1 MERMEQNLTGML
13 MKKRKDSF
21 NLMAYVSKKII
32 EDGWKV
38 GYMCR
43 DEALNETDS
52 GWSFMAGNEDDE
64 YVDDY
69 KNIALLSIYE
79 VYKLDPDILNYI
91 DSPIGTKLIRI
102 SSNEFEID
110 NNDKEIYTEKRQ
122 A

>member
-1 MERMEQNLTGML
+1 MG
-13 MKKRKDSF
+13 
-21 NLMAYVSKKII
+21 
-32 EDGWKV
+32 
-38 GYMCR
+38 
-43 DEALNETDS
+43 
-52 GWSFMAGNEDDE
+52 GNEDDE
-64 YVDDY
+64 YVEDG

-79 VYKLDPDILNYI
+79 VYELDSDIWNYI

>member
-32 EDGWKV
+32 EDRWKV

-64 YVDDY
+64 YVADY

-79 VYKLDPDILNYI
+79 VYKLDPDIWNYI
-91 DSPIGTKLIRI
+91 DNPIGTKLIRI